1 MTSNWFTDLFVDE
14 AKKALETREGYG
26 SGSGSSGGEDGT
38 YILVD
43 ESGNRIP
50 AVMVAEETVF
60 TATANDIR
68 EGTVA
73 ATEEGVTVG
82 TKEIP
87 AYIVSE
93 GVVGVEPGAEFVILL
108 EGSKCEYTELQAI
121 FCKFG
126 SSVTTSVESDR
137 VSIMDKVYA
146 VNSADVIA
154 TVTPDPDNGRIR
166 LGVVN
171 DSDTMYVIR
180 YFSYKEEH

>member
-14 AKKALETREGYG
+14 AKKALEAREGYG
-26 SGSGSSGGEDGT
+26 SGSGSSGDEDGT

-93 GVVGVEPGAEFVILL
+93 GVILVMSGEEFMIPLD
-108 EGSKCEYTELQAI
+108 SKKCAYTELQAI
-121 FCKFG
+121 FCKLG
-126 SSVTTSVESDR
+126 SSVATSVESDR
-137 VSIMDKVYA
+137 VSMMDQVYN
-146 VNSADVIA
+146 VNSNDVIS
-154 TVTPDPDNGRIR
+154 TVTPDPDSGHIR
-166 LGVVN
+166 FGISN
-171 DSDTMYVIR
+171 DSGTMYVIR
-180 YFSYKEEH
+180 YFSYKEEY

>member
-14 AKKALETREGYG
+14 AKKALEAREGYG
-26 SGSGSSGGEDGT
+26 SGSGSSGDEDGT

-87 AYIVSE
+87 SYIARD
-93 GVVGVEPGAEFVILL
+93 GIAVVLPGYEFTIEL
-108 EGSKCEYTELQAI
+108 EADRCDYTKFQAI
-121 FCKFG
+121 FCKLG
-126 SSVTTSVESDR
+126 SSVTTSVESDK
-137 VSIMDKVYA
+137 VAMMDQVYN
-146 VNSADVIA
+146 VNSTEAIA
-154 TVTPDPDNGRIR
+154 TVTPDPDNGCIH
-166 LGVVN
+166 LGILN
-171 DSDTMYVIR
+171 DSDTTYIIR
-180 YFSYKEEH
+180 YFSYKEEY

>member
-14 AKKALETREGYG
+14 AKKALEAREGYG
-26 SGSGSSGGEDGT
+26 SGSGSSGDEDGT

-87 AYIVSE
+87 AYIVRD
-93 GVVGVEPGAEFVILL
+93 GVSVVSPGSDFVIQLT
-108 EGSKCEYTELQAI
+108 SSMCEYTELQAI
-121 FCKFG
+121 FCRLG

-137 VSIMDKVYA
+137 VSIMDQVYN
-146 VNSADVIA
+146 VNSTDVIA
-154 TVTPDPDNGRIR
+154 SVTPDPDNGCIR
-166 LGVVN
+166 FGISN
-171 DSDTMYVIR
+171 DSDSVYIIR
-180 YFSYKEEH
+180 YFSYKEEY